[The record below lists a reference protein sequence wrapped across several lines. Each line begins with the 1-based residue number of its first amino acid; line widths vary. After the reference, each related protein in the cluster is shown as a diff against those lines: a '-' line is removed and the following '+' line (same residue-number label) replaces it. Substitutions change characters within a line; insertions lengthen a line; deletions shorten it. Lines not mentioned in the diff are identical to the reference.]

1 MVVMTDTYNNDEPNT
16 DHYFVRGS
24 SGWQRMAG
32 DKDRTLG
39 EKPGRVVIQITSSKT
54 MIPVIVHQ
62 KLRSEVFKIKHISGF
77 SLNFNSY
84 NVYYVNW
91 MENKLISEKSPIL
104 VNYHLSSYI
113 IIQQKDLYEIMKP
126 VYMYKEVAVCHVT
139 NVY

>member
-1 MVVMTDTYNNDEPNT
+1 
-16 DHYFVRGS
+16 
-24 SGWQRMAG
+24 
-32 DKDRTLG
+32 
-39 EKPGRVVIQITSSKT
+39 
-54 MIPVIVHQ
+54 MIPAIVHR
-62 KLRSEVFKIKHISGF
+62 KLQSGVFKIKRISAFG
-77 SLNFNSY
+77 LNFNSF
-84 NVYYVNW
+84 NVYCVKW